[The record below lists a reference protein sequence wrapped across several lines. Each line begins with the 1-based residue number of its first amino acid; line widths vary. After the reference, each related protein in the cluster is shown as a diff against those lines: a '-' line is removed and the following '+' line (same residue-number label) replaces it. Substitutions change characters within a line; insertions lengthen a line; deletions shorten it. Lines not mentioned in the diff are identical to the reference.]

1 MFLYISVA
9 CCFRVSVPAQIHWQ
23 TNSVH
28 VPGVGR
34 QIHFVL
40 YEKKKSWLKDCVENA
55 CLCLQPSV
63 NLSKNV
69 PHPEGQPKGSTL
81 LEPWVQIANVFG

>member
-1 MFLYISVA
+1 M
-9 CCFRVSVPAQIHWQ
+9 
-23 TNSVH
+23 
-28 VPGVGR
+28 
-34 QIHFVL
+34 
-40 YEKKKSWLKDCVENA
+40 DCVENA